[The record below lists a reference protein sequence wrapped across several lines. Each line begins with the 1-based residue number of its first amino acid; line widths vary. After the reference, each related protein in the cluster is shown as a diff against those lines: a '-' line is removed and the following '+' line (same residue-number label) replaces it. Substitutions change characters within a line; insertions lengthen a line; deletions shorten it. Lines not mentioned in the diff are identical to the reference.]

1 MFSKTFVLALL
12 SSLVYASAIPV
23 ETRPFNISLSHPLSR
38 RASAADLLL
47 QIAPTSNTCSGAAFP
62 TECATNVQAAP
73 WLIAGMSKYGVTN
86 AHETAAVLALIAFES
101 GDFKYNT
108 NHFPAPGRP
117 GQGTRNLQMASYNL
131 MYAKSIPELASQAT
145 AASTSGMSDDQL
157 NAIRALVLPD
167 KYAWASGAWFLTTQC
182 ASVRTTIQAGGDA
195 AFTAYMGCIGT
206 PVTPD
211 RKAYWDRAN
220 AAFGG

>member
-1 MFSKTFVLALL
+1 MLSKIFIFALL
-12 SSLVYASAIPV
+12 NSLICASAIPNL
-23 ETRPFNISLSHPLSR
+23 RPFNTTSPISR
-38 RASAADLLL
+38 RALSAADVLL

-73 WLIAGMSKYGVTN
+73 WLIAAMAKYGITS
-86 AHETAAVLALIAFES
+86 APETAAVLSLIAFES
-101 GDFKYNT
+101 GDFKFNT

-117 GQGTRNLQMASYNL
+117 GQGTRNMQMASYNL
-131 MYAKSIPELASQAT
+131 MYAKSIPELAGKVT
-145 AASTSGMSDDQL
+145 AGQSAEQL
-157 NAIRALVLPD
+157 NAVRALVLPD
-167 KYAWASGAWFLTTQC
+167 QYSWASGAWFFTTQC
-182 ASVRTTIQAGGDA
+182 ASVRSAVQAGGDA
-195 AFTAYMGCIGT
+195 GFAAYMGCIGT